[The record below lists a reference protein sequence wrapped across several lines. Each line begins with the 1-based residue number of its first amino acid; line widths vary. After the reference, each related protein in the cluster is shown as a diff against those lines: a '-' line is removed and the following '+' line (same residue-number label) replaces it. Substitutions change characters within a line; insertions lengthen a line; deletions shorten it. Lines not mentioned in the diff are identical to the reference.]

1 MFGPELQAGGGTRFN
16 LWAPAASAVT
26 LVLEGAGEHPMQPS
40 RDGWHRVDVAQAGAG
55 TRYRFK
61 LPDGLLV
68 PDPASHR
75 NPDDVHGAS
84 EVVDPHAYNWQDA
97 AWQGR
102 PWHEAVIYE
111 LHVGTFTPE
120 GTFAAAQARLADLA
134 ALGIT
139 AIELMPLADAPGQ
152 RNWGYDGVLHFA
164 PAAQYGTPN
173 ELRALVDH
181 AHALGLMV
189 LVDVVYNHFGPDGN
203 YLHAYCPAFF
213 NPAHQTPWGAAVNFD
228 GDLHGPVRAFYV
240 ANALYWIEQFHCDG
254 LRLDAVHQIRDDS
267 PQHIVD
273 EIAQAIAA
281 GPGARRQVHLVLEND
296 TNQAHRLQRDAQGK
310 PLSATAQWNDD
321 LHHAAH
327 VLATGETD
335 GYYADYAVQPAQLL
349 GRALAEGY
357 VYQGQVSQHSG
368 VPRGEPSGQLP
379 PVAFISFL
387 QNHDQIGNT
396 PFGERITADA
406 PEALVHA
413 AVAIVLLSPQIPL
426 LFMGEEWA
434 TVRPFMFFCDFE
446 PELAEAVRN
455 GRKREF
461 AQFAEFGE
469 AAAQGRIPDATAESS
484 FEACRLDWSEREREP
499 HRTWLE
505 RYRQLLRV
513 RRDAIVPRLA
523 GIGSGGAFQRLGPA
537 ALRAEWRL
545 GDGALLLLLANFGNE
560 AVPLGDPP
568 PNESLLYCTGPEP
581 PQREIAP
588 GCAAFCLIPSGSE
601 TR

>member
-1 MFGPELQAGGGTRFN
+1 MFGPELQASGGTRFN

-26 LVLEGAGEHPMQPS
+26 LVLEGAGEHPMQPA
-40 RDGWHRVDVAQAGAG
+40 RDGWHHVEVPHAGAG

-84 EVVDPHAYNWQDA
+84 EVVDAHAYSWQDA

-120 GTFAAAQARLADLA
+120 GTFAAAQARLAELA

-164 PAAQYGTPN
+164 PAAQYGTPDA
-173 ELRALVDH
+173 LRALVDH
-181 AHALGLMV
+181 AHALGIMV

-296 TNQAHRLQRDAQGK
+296 TNQAHRLQRDAQGA
-310 PLSATAQWNDD
+310 PVSATAQWNDD

-357 VYQGQVSQHSG
+357 VYQGQMSQHSG

-387 QNHDQIGNT
+387 QNHDQIGNRAM
-396 PFGERITADA
+396 GERLSALAEAHKLDA
-406 PEALVHA
+406 LYACL
-413 AVAIVLLSPQIPL
+413 LLSPHIPM
-426 LFMGEEWA
+426 LFMGEEFA
-434 TVRPFMFFCDFE
+434 ASTPFLYFCDFE
-446 PELAEAVRN
+446 GELAQAVSDGRRN
-455 GRKREF
+455 EF
-461 AQFAEFGE
+461 KHFGAFADE
-469 AAAQGRIPDATAESS
+469 AARARIPDPNAEATFTQSTL
-484 FEACRLDWSEREREP
+484 RWDERFQSP
-499 HRTWLE
+499 HRDRLE
-505 RYRQLLRV
+505 LVRKLLALRHEEL
-513 RRDAIVPRLA
+513 VPHLA
-523 GIGSGGAFQRLGPA
+523 GPLRGGRSLGHGDWLHVQWHLADGSLWELIANLSDRPA
-537 ALRAEWRL
+537 ALTATPGSRAVYASHAQPAPWSVL
-545 GDGALLLLLANFGNE
+545 VAH
-560 AVPLGDPP
+560 
-568 PNESLLYCTGPEP
+568 GP
-581 PQREIAP
+581 
-588 GCAAFCLIPSGSE
+588 
-601 TR
+601 